1 MKEILERIAKS
12 LESIDAELKARNADR
27 KKLLEEAE
35 QIEKKVIEI
44 QADPFGLEN
53 LKAAALADKAKKKG
67 WQKKHIAW
75 TMRLPKK
82 TYLHYITFNEKRQEY
97 NMTYL
102 IIATIIL
109 ALTEIIVLP
118 FASKRLSIFDWEDV
132 EDETI

>member
-1 MKEILERIAKS
+1 MN
-12 LESIDAELKARNADR
+12 NA
-27 KKLLEEAE
+27 L
-35 QIEKKVIEI
+35 
-44 QADPFGLEN
+44 
-53 LKAAALADKAKKKG
+53 
-67 WQKKHIAW
+67 
-75 TMRLPKK
+75 TKK

-118 FASKRLSIFDWEDV
+118 FAGKRLSILNLEGV

>member
-1 MKEILERIAKS
+1 
-12 LESIDAELKARNADR
+12 
-27 KKLLEEAE
+27 
-35 QIEKKVIEI
+35 
-44 QADPFGLEN
+44 
-53 LKAAALADKAKKKG
+53 
-67 WQKKHIAW
+67 
-75 TMRLPKK
+75 MRLPKK

>member
-1 MKEILERIAKS
+1 MTY
-12 LESIDAELKARNADR
+12 
-27 KKLLEEAE
+27 
-35 QIEKKVIEI
+35 Q
-44 QADPFGLEN
+44 
-53 LKAAALADKAKKKG
+53 
-67 WQKKHIAW
+67 
-75 TMRLPKK
+75 K

>member
-1 MKEILERIAKS
+1 MIITKKATEKS
-12 LESIDAELKARNADR
+12 VTY
-27 KKLLEEAE
+27 
-35 QIEKKVIEI
+35 Q
-44 QADPFGLEN
+44 
-53 LKAAALADKAKKKG
+53 
-67 WQKKHIAW
+67 
-75 TMRLPKK
+75 K